1 MRLKLTLLPL
11 NPRTSVP
18 INYNYP
24 LAAAIYKLL
33 AQASPEYAS
42 WLHEKGYRSPADRML
57 KLFTFSRLNIPRAI
71 SRGATLMAG
80 DERPWLLHIASLM
93 EDEFVQNFV
102 LGLFQ
107 QQALEIGGPGAVGRF
122 LIEQVEALAPP
133 AFLEEMRG
141 KALSPIVVSTMREH
155 QGKLRPYYYRAN
167 EIELGEAV
175 RQNLLQKYETIYGQP
190 PADARLQFEIDHGYL
205 SRKGGAEKVSKLLTI
220 KEGLPEET
228 QIRGFMSPFSL
239 TGNPELMRLAWE
251 CGIGDHNSMGCGMVE
266 LMPRAGVE
274 GWKEEF

>member
-24 LAAAIYKLL
+24 LASAIYKLL

-42 WLHEKGYRSPADRML
+42 WLHEKGYRSPADRAL
-57 KLFTFSRLNIPRAI
+57 KLFTFSRLDIPRAI
-71 SRGATLMAG
+71 PRGSFLMAG
-80 DERPWLLHIASLM
+80 DERPWLLQIASPM
-93 EDEFVQNFV
+93 EEEFVQNFV

-107 QQALEIGGPGAVGRF
+107 RQTLEIGGSGAVGRF

-133 AFLEEMRG
+133 AFTENMRW

-155 QGKLRPYYYRAN
+155 RGKLRPYYYRAN
-167 EIELGEAV
+167 DAELGEAV
-175 RQNLLQKYETIYGQP
+175 RQNLLQKYETIHGQS

-205 SRKGGAEKVSKLLTI
+205 ARKGGPEKVSKLLTI

-239 TGNPELMRLAWE
+239 TGNPELMRVAWE

-266 LMPRAGVE
+266 AV
-274 GWKEEF
+274 KV